1 MNSRNRN
8 ENIVVLQNFVVLTL
22 QLKVK
27 KKTRQSGFQIDVN
40 FLHANTF
47 WLKILFKYD

>member
-27 KKTRQSGFQIDVN
+27 KKHVKVDFR
-40 FLHANTF
+40 LM
-47 WLKILFKYD
+47 